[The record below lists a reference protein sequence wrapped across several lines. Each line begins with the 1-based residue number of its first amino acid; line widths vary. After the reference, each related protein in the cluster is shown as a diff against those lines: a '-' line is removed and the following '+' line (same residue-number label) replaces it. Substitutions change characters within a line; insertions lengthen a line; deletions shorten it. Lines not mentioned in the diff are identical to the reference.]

1 MRPSKLILLAF
12 VVAVIALV
20 TLQPRSASAHCDT
33 LSGPVVSAARRALET
48 GNVNLALVWVQ
59 PDRESAIRAEFD
71 KARAAQQSGGR
82 VKEAADTHFFEALVR
97 IHREGEGAPFTGLK
111 PAGADI
117 GVAVPA
123 ADRAL
128 ASGSII
134 ELQKLV
140 GDAVQGGTQQHFQ
153 EALERRRYDTNDVT
167 AGRAYVKAYVEYTHY
182 VEGLYQTATRSA
194 PHEPGGAAG
203 HGDRHVTLH
212 AGDGSH
218 QGHGE
223 HESHLPWILVGV
235 LGFAVAGE
243 TAWIVTR
250 RRRE

>member
-1 MRPSKLILLAF
+1 MRPPKLILVAF

-20 TLQPRSASAHCDT
+20 TFQPSSASAHCDT

-59 PDRESAIRAEFD
+59 PNSESAIRVEFE
-71 KARAAQQSGGR
+71 KARAARQSGGR
-82 VKEAADTHFFEALVR
+82 AKEVADTHFFEALVR

-111 PAGADI
+111 PVGSDI

-128 ASGSII
+128 ASGSLI

-153 EALERRRYDTNDVT
+153 EALERSRYDANDVA
-167 AGRAYVKAYVEYTHY
+167 AGRAYVKAYVEFTHY

-194 PHEPGGAAG
+194 PHEPGEAAG
-203 HGDRHVTLH
+203 HGDSHVTSH

-218 QGHGE
+218 QDHSE
-223 HESHLPWILVGV
+223 HEGHLPWILVGV
-235 LGFAVAGE
+235 LGFALAGE

-250 RRRE
+250 RRKG